1 MHDEKRKRTEGTD
14 LTHKSLFSFLF
25 FSVEPRVRIIINII
39 YNYYY
44 YI

>member
-1 MHDEKRKRTEGTD
+1 MQRYTKN
-14 LTHKSLFSFLF
+14 LTHTKSLFSFLF
-25 FSVEPRVRIIINII
+25 FSVVPRVRIIINII